1 MDPSALLTP
10 RHPGSRPC
18 GPRPWVVGP
27 RPQETVDGRTRA
39 GPGLPV
45 RLHPTPPRYFQSPA
59 RPHPPAAAIGP
70 TKAQTSFPRPLCLP
84 SPASVS
90 HPTSRPPQAL
100 LSAPSRRPPAQG
112 PVRLLP
118 LGPCPSPLGGPSL
131 CLARRHTVQ
140 QGGLG
145 RTLLGVVGLT
155 RRACRPG
162 RTRMGRSPGLSASL
176 LIPLSERRGLGVGRL
191 VRPPARVRPRPGPQ
205 EPSSDRASAPQALSL
220 HPRCARFC
228 LVCLPV
234 PYGPALRPPSCCCR
248 ASPATPSPDPAWT
261 HSFSYVH
268 AC

>member
-1 MDPSALLTP
+1 MAEPEQVQASQSACTP
-10 RHPGSRPC
+10 PIPVISIP
-18 GPRPWVVGP
+18 PRF
-27 RPQETVDGRTRA
+27 
-39 GPGLPV
+39 
-45 RLHPTPPRYFQSPA
+45 PTPPLLPSAQQ
-59 RPHPPAAAIGP
+59 
-70 TKAQTSFPRPLCLP
+70 KAQTSFPRPLCLP

-248 ASPATPSPDPAWT
+248 ASPPPPAPTLPGLTASHLFTPAET
-261 HSFSYVH
+261 HSAPA
-268 AC
+268 ACLCVNPSAAALGPVGAWV